1 MNVELDHNDM
11 RTEIFRKQMLK
22 WGQPMDTN
30 KDKNTP
36 KNKNI
41 EVEET
46 VLEAKLSGKTTI
58 ILDAGDFQ

>member
-30 KDKNTP
+30 KDKNIS
-36 KNKNI
+36 KSKDI
-41 EVEET
+41 KVEET
-46 VLEAKLSGKTTI
+46 VLEAKQSGKTTI